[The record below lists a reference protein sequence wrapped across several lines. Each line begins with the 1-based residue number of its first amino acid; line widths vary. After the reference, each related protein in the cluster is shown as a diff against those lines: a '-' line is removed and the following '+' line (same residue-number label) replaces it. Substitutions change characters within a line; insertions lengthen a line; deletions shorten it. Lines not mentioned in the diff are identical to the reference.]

1 MKHTISLDFDEFNS
15 SFIDRLKALFVNSS
29 SRLTIVV
36 EDEEDETEYL
46 LKSEANK
53 TILLKSLE
61 NARKENVIMP
71 DLEEFRKL
79 THA

>member
-1 MKHTISLDFDEFNS
+1 MKHTISLDFDELNS
-15 SFIDRLKALFVNSS
+15 SFIDRLKALFINSS

-46 LKSEANK
+46 LKSEINK
-53 TILLKSLE
+53 SILLKSLD
-61 NARKENVIMP
+61 NARKGNTIMP
-71 DLEEFRKL
+71 DLEKFRKF

>member
-1 MKHTISLDFDEFNS
+1 MKHTISLNFDELNS

-61 NARKENVIMP
+61 NARKGNVIMP